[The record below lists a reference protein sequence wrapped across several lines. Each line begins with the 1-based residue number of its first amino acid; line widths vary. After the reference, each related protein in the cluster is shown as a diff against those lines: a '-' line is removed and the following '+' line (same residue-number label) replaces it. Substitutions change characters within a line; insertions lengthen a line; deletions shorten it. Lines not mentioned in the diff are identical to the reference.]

1 MPTNYLGILLKC
13 RFGFNRSGE
22 EFRSLF
28 LISSQVMLI
37 CGTSF
42 DQKTTGEKESP
53 SGEREVKSKEVRIK
67 VRNVWI

>member
-1 MPTNYLGILLKC
+1 
-13 RFGFNRSGE
+13 
-22 EFRSLF
+22 
-28 LISSQVMLI
+28 MLI

-67 VRNVWI
+67 VSNVRRMEGSKIKGGIQPE